1 MDLKAIVIEDELI
14 IRKGIIQK
22 VQWHKFNISRILEA
36 SNGEMGYNI
45 IIEEKPEI
53 ILLDVNLPKMDGLEL
68 LKKIREDGITSKVM
82 ILSGHDE
89 FTYAQKAIEY
99 GVENY
104 LLKPSSATEIEEVL
118 EKICDNIIKE
128 QEKDSRYEEM
138 KKKLKDMIPF
148 FRSGLINKILS
159 GEIKNKEEI
168 LGASAY
174 LGLNL
179 TNEFFMVAV
188 FIMENGFRD
197 NKTSKDPE
205 AKFIKELGMHEL
217 VSMIDDP
224 GRVIVE
230 SHLYDKAIL
239 IISGRDEASTRKYC
253 FSLIDELMKRISKE
267 ISSDVV
273 VGIGEVKNNILQI
286 SQSYSEAL
294 AALEERFIDSSSKIF
309 YIGDTTLQNSDTSD
323 YPYEDEKKFMQSV
336 KIGQQENSLVSLKAI
351 IGYFKVKK
359 EKYPVALAKIQ
370 LKRITYYLI
379 QVAYEFEADITEF
392 TDKIDIY
399 EQIESFTTIDEYER
413 FITEFTIKLC
423 AYISK
428 KRYVKHTATIRKA
441 IIYIE
446 QNYNDE
452 NLSLD
457 KIADH
462 VGMHPNY
469 ISHLFKK
476 EKGESLSSYICR
488 YRIKKAEEL
497 ILKNQSLKM
506 YDVAYEVGFNDPNY
520 FATCFKNIIGV
531 SPTEYRQLNAH
542 NS

>member
-1 MDLKAIVIEDELI
+1 MDLKAIVIEDEVI

-22 VQWHKFNISRILEA
+22 VQWHKFNISEILEA
-36 SNGEMGYNI
+36 SNGEMGYQKI
-45 IIEEKPEI
+45 IDEKPDI
-53 ILLDVNLPKMDGLEL
+53 ILLDVNLPKMNGLEL
-68 LKKIREDGITSKVM
+68 LKKIREDGITSKVL

-89 FTYAQKAIEY
+89 FTYAQKAIEF
-99 GVENY
+99 GVEYY
-104 LLKPSSATEIEEVL
+104 LLKPSSAREIEEVL
-118 EKICDNIIKE
+118 EKICNNISEE
-128 QEKDSRYEEM
+128 QEKINIYEEM

-148 FRSGLINKILS
+148 FRSGLINRILS

-168 LGASAY
+168 FSASAY

-179 TNEFFMVAV
+179 VNEFFIVAV
-188 FIMENGFRD
+188 FIMESSNRGD
-197 NKTSKDPE
+197 KSGKDPE

-217 VSMIDDP
+217 VSMIADP

-230 SHLYDKAIL
+230 SSLYDKAI
-239 IISGRDEASTRKYC
+239 IIATGSDEVSTRKYC
-253 FSLIDELMKRISKE
+253 FSLIGEIMEKISEE

-273 VGIGEVKNNILQI
+273 VGIGEVKNSILQI

-294 AALEERFIDSSSKIF
+294 VALEDRFIDSSSKIY
-309 YIGDTTLQNSDTSD
+309 YIGDTTLQNSDISD

-336 KIGQQENSLVSLKAI
+336 KTGQQEISLTSLKAI
-351 IGYFKVKK
+351 FSYFRIKK

-379 QVAYEFEADITEF
+379 QVAYEFEGDIADIA
-392 TDKIDIY
+392 DKTNIY
-399 EQIESFTTIDEYER
+399 EHIENFTTIDEYEK

-428 KRYVKHTATIRKA
+428 KRYVKHTAAIRKV

-446 QNYNDE
+446 QNYSDE

-462 VGMHPNY
+462 VKMHPNY
-469 ISHLFKK
+469 VSHLFKK

-488 YRIKKAEEL
+488 YRVKKAEEL
-497 ILKNQSLKM
+497 IVKDQSLKM
-506 YDVAYEVGFNDPNY
+506 YDIAYEVGFNDPNY

-531 SPTEYRQLNAH
+531 SPTEYRQLNVR
-542 NS
+542 NP